1 MFFLYIDF
9 TPMSENSQCI
19 LLKNFAK
26 KFAFYF
32 GERKNMKK
40 MSQQHQKWISLVEQ
54 RLKEKGWS
62 KADLTQAVGLRSQGT
77 ITDLLKTGKGSVDLK
92 LRVSKILG
100 IREPWEEFE
109 EN

>member
-1 MFFLYIDF
+1 
-9 TPMSENSQCI
+9 MSRIKLKNSQ
-19 LLKNFAK
+19 KNSLYHFE
-26 KFAFYF
+26 
-32 GERKNMKK
+32 ERKYIK
-40 MSQQHQKWISLVEQ
+40 MSQQHQKWIALVEQ
-54 RLKEKGWS
+54 RLKEKNWS

-92 LRVSKILG
+92 LRVSKILS

>member
-1 MFFLYIDF
+1 M
-9 TPMSENSQCI
+9 
-19 LLKNFAK
+19 LKNVKDKTK
-26 KFAFYF
+26 KIHKKIRFTIL
-32 GERKNMKK
+32 RKGKTIK
-40 MSQQHQKWISLVEQ
+40 MSQQHQKWIALVEQ
-54 RLKEKGWS
+54 RLKEKNWS

-109 EN
+109 GN

>member
-19 LLKNFAK
+19 FSKISQKNSLSILKK
-26 KFAFYF
+26 GKI
-32 GERKNMKK
+32 K
-40 MSQQHQKWISLVEQ
+40 MSQQHQKWIALVEQ
-54 RLKEKGWS
+54 RLKEKNWS

>member
-92 LRVSKILG
+92 LRVSKILS

-109 EN
+109 EK